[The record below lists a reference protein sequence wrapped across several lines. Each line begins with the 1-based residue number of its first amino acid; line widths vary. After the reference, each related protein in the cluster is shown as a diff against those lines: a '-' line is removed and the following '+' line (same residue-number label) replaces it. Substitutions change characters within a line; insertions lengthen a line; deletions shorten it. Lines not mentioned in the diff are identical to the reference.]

1 MAKWG
6 DLVRMFSHRKLTGNS
21 FPWKKPNECIL
32 DLYNK
37 LLVLNYQIICTI
49 KFLLNKE

>member
-1 MAKWG
+1 MAKLG
-6 DLVRMFSHRKLTGNS
+6 VLVRMFSHRELTGN
-21 FPWKKPNECIL
+21 FLPKKKPNECIL